1 MLPHTGDEQQQ
12 QEFPAKI
19 DFPLV
24 KIKFSDMLSRFNKE
38 AQINRKVG
46 KNTFRVKFSGHGTSR
61 ALLYCIKCLL
71 ILEHRDLQEGKKFEI
86 FIFKI
91 AKAFNIAAVIK
102 SKIMQLSKML
112 AIIRSLMSFL
122 FWVNFPGSAFQF
134 LNPTP
139 SLLPGCTISF
149 E

>member
-46 KNTFRVKFSGHGTSR
+46 KKHISGQIFWSR
-61 ALLYCIKCLL
+61 NIKGSPLLHQMPSYFGAQGSPK
-71 ILEHRDLQEGKKFEI
+71 RKK
-86 FIFKI
+86 
-91 AKAFNIAAVIK
+91 V
-102 SKIMQLSKML
+102 
-112 AIIRSLMSFL
+112 
-122 FWVNFPGSAFQF
+122 
-134 LNPTP
+134 
-139 SLLPGCTISF
+139 
-149 E
+149 

>member
-24 KIKFSDMLSRFNKE
+24 KIKFPDMLSRFNKE
-38 AQINRKVG
+38 AQINRKLGG

-86 FIFKI
+86 FIFEI
-91 AKAFNIAAVIK
+91 AKAFNIVIK
-102 SKIMQLSKML
+102 SKTMQLSKML

-139 SLLPGCTISF
+139 SLLPGSTFCF